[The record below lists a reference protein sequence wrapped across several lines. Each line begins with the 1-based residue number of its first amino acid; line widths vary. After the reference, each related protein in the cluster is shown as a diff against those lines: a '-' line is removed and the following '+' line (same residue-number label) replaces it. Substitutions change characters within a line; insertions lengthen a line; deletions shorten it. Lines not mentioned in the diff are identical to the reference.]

1 MTMNTHSQPRSAFL
15 DAKAT
20 AALLPWT
27 ALADEVETLLRQM
40 QSSSNVSVPPRIVM
54 PTAPG
59 NCLFCMPATDGQV
72 VMTKLISFT
81 PGNAQAGRPTIQGD
95 IVVFDAAT
103 GERQL
108 ILDGPTITARRTAAV
123 SLLAARKLAAQPDG
137 PLLII
142 GAGVQGSAH
151 LQAFTQGLGTQEVWI
166 HSRSHS
172 SAQNLLTQAQAM
184 GLRAQITDDLALAAR
199 HCPLIVTCTPA
210 QAVVLHE
217 APRPDAF
224 VCAVGAF
231 TPQMV
236 ELAPELC
243 RRFLQQGQ
251 VVVDTEDAEHEAGD
265 LLQAGIDVTALP
277 NLASVMQQNWARATG
292 PVLFKS
298 CGWGGWD
305 LAATRLALRQ
315 HQSAQV
321 A

>member
-243 RRFLQQGQ
+243 WRFLQQVSRPGS
-251 VVVDTEDAEHEAGD
+251 G
-265 LLQAGIDVTALP
+265 
-277 NLASVMQQNWARATG
+277 
-292 PVLFKS
+292 
-298 CGWGGWD
+298 C
-305 LAATRLALRQ
+305 
-315 HQSAQV
+315 
-321 A
+321 